1 MILYYLM
8 VIVLLGIIFLTIHFA
23 CKYVEI
29 EHPMEIIIARRINR
43 LKITKCKIE
52 CKIKELKFYK
62 SKNNSDSTTTKLQAL
77 KLEMLLIDGEMAR
90 LVDYGKSKL

>member
-8 VIVLLGIIFLTIHFA
+8 VVVLLGIIFLTIHFA

-43 LKITKCKIE
+43 LKIMKCKKE
-52 CKIKELKFYK
+52 CKINELKFYK
-62 SKNNSDSTTTKLQAL
+62 NKNNSDSITTKIQAL
-77 KLEMLLIDGEMAR
+77 KIEMLLIDGEMAR
-90 LVDYGKSKL
+90 LVSYGKN

>member
-23 CKYVEI
+23 CKHIEL

-43 LKITKCKIE
+43 LKIMKCKKE

-62 SKNNSDSTTTKLQAL
+62 SKNDSDTTTTKLQAL

-90 LVDYGKSKL
+90 LASYGKN

>member
-8 VIVLLGIIFLTIHFA
+8 VVVLLGIIFLTIHFA

-43 LKITKCKIE
+43 LKIMKCKKE
-52 CKIKELKFYK
+52 CKINELKFYK
-62 SKNNSDSTTTKLQAL
+62 NKNNSDSITTKIQAL
-77 KLEMLLIDGEMAR
+77 KIEMLLIDGEMR
-90 LVDYGKSKL
+90 KLVSYGKI